1 MPTAEQKVVAYV
13 KENILFFAAFLFV
26 IISLIIRMSGMNYES
41 SDYNQFLKPW
51 FYQIKSEGGFSSLKH
66 AVGDYNV
73 PYMFILT
80 VLTYLP
86 VKPLVSIKFV
96 SVIFDYGCALATTA
110 IVFHLLEKVKS
121 AIFPS
126 LVAFGIVL
134 FLPTVLLNSAFWCQ
148 SDSIYTVFVLLCIL
162 YLIKENYILAFVFFS
177 IALTFKLQA
186 VFIFPLLV
194 ILYLVKNKFS
204 ILHFLIIPAVFIVS
218 ISPALIAG
226 RPFIDTI
233 KIYGNQVG
241 EYPSLFVNYCGF
253 YALFKGEY
261 NDFMIFSILLT
272 VAILGIMTFAIIYKK
287 YDVSKSN
294 IISLGIWIIY
304 ICIFFLPSMHERYGF
319 IIDILSVIYF
329 AVKSKKIYI
338 PIVINLTSLIS
349 YCEFLFGRP
358 ILNDSYLA
366 LANLIVIVILTFDVL
381 TDLKCDTQ
389 QKDLVQSVVVSE
401 ISCTD
406 DKEKCKI

>member
-110 IVFHLLEKVKS
+110 IVFHLLGKVKS

-177 IALTFKLQA
+177 IALTFKLQ
-186 VFIFPLLV
+186 
-194 ILYLVKNKFS
+194 
-204 ILHFLIIPAVFIVS
+204 AVFIVS

-349 YCEFLFGRP
+349 YCEFLFGKP